1 MMTAKAQPK
10 RLELVERV
18 MSRSLRFMA
27 PPPRMTIDTWA
38 EKYRVLSRKD
48 SARPG
53 RWRTEPQQRD
63 VLKAFT
69 DPKVRKVVVMAASQD
84 FGKSQ
89 LLNNVAAYFVAHD
102 PSNILIQQPTI
113 DLAIKWSKGR
123 LDPMI
128 ESCPALLETMGQRK
142 SRGSDNTLY
151 HRQFPGG
158 QMFIVG
164 ANSPSGL
171 AAQSVRVVLSDEVD
185 RYDSSAGEEGDPL
198 TLAQQRTVDY
208 GDFAVLGEF
217 STPLIRGYSR
227 IEASYEQ
234 SDQRIY
240 RLQCPHCEARFTP
253 TIRDVQWDKA
263 PGAGGA
269 KHVHLPETA
278 GIVCP
283 ECGVK
288 WSEPQRQKAI
298 RAGGYEAQAMFT
310 GIAGFHCNAYC
321 CPRASLPRIVRRYL
335 EAKGNPEREKTFFN
349 LIEARTWAK
358 KGDSANWE
366 VLLGRREK
374 WSLGEVP
381 AGALFLTAGV
391 DVQDDRLEVGVFG
404 WGRGKQSWLIDYRVL
419 HGDTSQPDVWADLDE
434 VLNGEYRHDSGQSLP
449 IRVMAIDSGGHRTRQ
464 VYTFAAKRPQPSYGK
479 QTGAVAPRVRT
490 VAAIKGAD
498 RWDGIVVQAG
508 KPDGSKQRASWV
520 FTLGVSHIKDE
531 LIGWLQSEWPS
542 REEIAAGVAYPF
554 GAHHVPE
561 SVEDEYFKQLC
572 SETLETER
580 ARGRT
585 VRVWRTKPGQR
596 NEALDILVYARA
608 AAHMYGM
615 DRFGEHRWRDMEAA
629 LAVWDEPQATAAVAA
644 PRVVVKPAERKRS
657 TSGNWLD
664 GGNGGGGWL

>member
-1 MMTAKAQPK
+1 MA
-10 RLELVERV
+10 
-18 MSRSLRFMA
+18 RSLAILA
-27 PPPRMTIDTWA
+27 PPPHLTVDTWA
-38 EKYRVLSRKD
+38 ERHRVLSRKD

-63 VLKAFT
+63 VLRAFT
-69 DPKVRKVVVMAASQD
+69 DPTVRKVVVMAASQD

-89 LLNNVAAYFVAHD
+89 LLNNVVGYFVHHD
-102 PSNILIQQPTI
+102 PSNILVQQPTI

-128 ESCPALLETMGQRK
+128 ESSPVLLETMGQRK
-142 SRGSDNTLY
+142 SRNSDNTLH

-240 RLQCPHCEARFTP
+240 RLCCPHCDERITP
-253 TIRDVQWDKA
+253 TIADIQWDKA
-263 PGAGGA
+263 AGVGGA

-278 GIVCP
+278 GVVCP
-283 ECGVK
+283 KCGVK
-288 WSEPQRQKAI
+288 WTESQRQKAI
-298 RAGGYEAQAMFT
+298 ATGGYEARAPFT

-321 CPRASLPRIVRRYL
+321 CPRSSLPRIVRRYL

-366 VLLGRREK
+366 ILVGRREP
-374 WSLGEVP
+374 WAIGEAP
-381 AGALFLTAGV
+381 AGVRFLTAGV
-391 DVQDDRLEVGVFG
+391 DVQDDRLELGVFG
-404 WGRGKQSWLIDYRVL
+404 WGRDKQSWLVDYRVL
-419 HGDTSQPDVWADLDE
+419 HGDTSQPQVWGRLTEA
-434 VLNGEYRHDSGQSLP
+434 LNAEYPHASGQSLP
-449 IRVMAIDSGGHRTRQ
+449 IRVMAVDSGGHRTRQ
-464 VYTFAAKRPQPSYGK
+464 CYDFVARHSQPAWAKQSGI
-479 QTGAVAPRVRT
+479 AAPRVRT
-490 VAAIKGAD
+490 VAAVKGAD

-508 KPDGSKQRASWV
+508 KPDGAKRRAAWV

-531 LIGWLQSEWPS
+531 LVGWLQSEWPS
-542 REEIAAGVAYPF
+542 RGDLESGKAAYPF

-561 SVEDEYFKQLC
+561 DITDEYFKQLC

-585 VRVWRTKPGQR
+585 VRVWRTKPGHR
-596 NEALDILVYARA
+596 NEALDIFVYARA
-608 AAHMYGM
+608 AAHMYGL
-615 DRFGEHRWRDMEAA
+615 DRFGDHKWRDLDAV
-629 LAVWDEPQATAAVAA
+629 LAPSVADAPDAMPEPA
-644 PRVVVKPAERKRS
+644 PPPPVVVRRRGRQVAQSRYM
-657 TSGNWLD
+657 
-664 GGNGGGGWL
+664 NG

>member
-1 MMTAKAQPK
+1 MA
-10 RLELVERV
+10 
-18 MSRSLRFMA
+18 RSLRFLA
-27 PPPRMTIDTWA
+27 PPPRMTVDVWA
-38 EKYRVLSRKD
+38 ERHRVLSRKD

-53 RWRTEPQQRD
+53 RWRTEPQQRE

-69 DPKVRKVVVMAASQD
+69 DPRVRKVVVMAASQD

-89 LLNNVAAYFVAHD
+89 LLNNVAGYFVAHD

-227 IEASYEQ
+227 IEASFEQ
-234 SDQRIY
+234 SDQRVY
-240 RLQCPHCEARFTP
+240 RLRCPHCDERFTP
-253 TIRDVQWDKA
+253 TIRDVQWDKV
-263 PGAGGA
+263 PGVGGA

-278 GIVCP
+278 GIVCSA
-283 ECGVK
+283 CGVK
-288 WSEPQRQKAI
+288 WTEPQRQKAI
-298 RAGGYEAQAMFT
+298 VSGGYEAQAPFT

-358 KGDSANWE
+358 KGDSASWE
-366 VLLGRREK
+366 ILLGRREK
-374 WSLGEVP
+374 WSLGECP
-381 AGALFLTAGV
+381 AGVRFLTAGV

-404 WGRGKQSWLIDYRVL
+404 WGRDKQSWKIDDKVL
-419 HGDTSQPDVWADLDE
+419 RGDTSQPDVWRELE
-434 VLNGEYRHDSGQSLP
+434 QVLNVEYPHASGQRLP
-449 IRVMAIDSGGHRTRQ
+449 IRVMAIDSGGHRTRR
-464 VYTFAAKRPQPSYGK
+464 VYEFVARHHQPAWSKVSGV
-479 QTGAVAPRVRT
+479 AAPRVRT
-490 VAAIKGAD
+490 VAAVKGAD
-498 RWDGIVVQAG
+498 RWDGIVVQAAA
-508 KPDGSKQRASWV
+508 PDGERRRSSWV

-531 LIGWLQSEWPS
+531 VLGWLTGSWPT
-542 REEIAAGVAYPF
+542 REELAAGAAYPF

-561 SVEDEYFKQLC
+561 DVGEEYFRQLC
-572 SETLETER
+572 SETLETDR
-580 ARGRT
+580 KRGRT
-585 VRVWRTKPGQR
+585 VRVWQTKPGQR
-596 NEALDILVYARA
+596 NEALDIFVYARA
-608 AAHMYGM
+608 AAHMYGL
-615 DRFGEHRWRDMEAA
+615 DRMSEHRWKD
-629 LAVWDEPQATAAVAA
+629 LDAAVVVPEAGDDGDAAMPAA
-644 PRVVVKPAERKRS
+644 PRMIVRRRVSRS
-657 TSGNWLD
+657 SYM
-664 GGNGGGGWL
+664 NG